1 MQALVRPLRLAAV
14 AAGPSSMPSLARGQQ
29 LRALAVAGRVVVG
42 GDGNGGAAQQRR
54 RAAPKAVLEMTDTAA
69 ERIRGLL
76 ERRREREPA
85 IAVRVGIKSR
95 GCNGLSYTMNYAL
108 EKAKFEEEV
117 EKDGARIFIESK
129 ALMHVIGTR
138 MDFVED
144 DLSSEFVFHNPN
156 AEAACGC
163 GESFTVADQG
173 KTQANG

>member
-1 MQALVRPLRLAAV
+1 MSLLRSQRLAA
-14 AAGPSSMPSLARGQQ
+14 ALARAGPSSSLSLATTQ
-29 LRALAVAGRVVVG
+29 LRGLAVAGRVVVG
-42 GDGNGGAAQQRR
+42 GDSSGGTPQRR

>member
-1 MQALVRPLRLAAV
+1 MAPAPAPLIADTRDVVLA
-14 AAGPSSMPSLARGQQ
+14 
-29 LRALAVAGRVVVG
+29 
-42 GDGNGGAAQQRR
+42 
-54 RAAPKAVLEMTDTAA
+54 
-69 ERIRGLL
+69 
-76 ERRREREPA
+76 
-85 IAVRVGIKSR
+85 
-95 GCNGLSYTMNYAL
+95 
-108 EKAKFEEEV
+108 EEEV